1 MQAELKG
8 TRRTA
13 GIGVKS
19 GVYSGT
25 RYRRRQKTVVAASI
39 HSAPLRD
46 FDENGLKHWRFPTG
60 SRELRRECGRAMRQ
74 CPWTRSVRAARD
86 PAKLAKTPGL
96 NQDEISKIE
105 QGTDTDIS
113 SLAGYLEALADKLA
127 NPRYFPDR
135 QERIWQQ
142 FRQVQ

>member
-1 MQAELKG
+1 
-8 TRRTA
+8 
-13 GIGVKS
+13 
-19 GVYSGT
+19 
-25 RYRRRQKTVVAASI
+25 VVAASI

-127 NPRYFPDR
+127 NTRYFPR
-135 QERIWQQ
+135 PPRTNLAA
-142 FRQVQ
+142 VQAGAIASDSNSDSNLA